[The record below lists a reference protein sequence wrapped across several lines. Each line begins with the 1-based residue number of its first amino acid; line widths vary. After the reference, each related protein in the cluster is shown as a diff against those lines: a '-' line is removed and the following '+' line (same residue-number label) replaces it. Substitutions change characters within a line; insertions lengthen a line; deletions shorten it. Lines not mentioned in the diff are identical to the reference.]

1 MPIEKYAQNRISL
14 DDPLVSCHVSSGVRL
29 RRIFFFQQ
37 GTPEGAYSCYVTEGV
52 TPQKGKKTSK
62 MRQLMHARTLGC
74 FGESNIGDPI
84 CKTFCALNIRCDIE
98 SNQYNGVS

>member
-1 MPIEKYAQNRISL
+1 M
-14 DDPLVSCHVSSGVRL
+14 SCHVSSGVRL

-62 MRQLMHARTLGC
+62 MRQLMHDMTL
-74 FGESNIGDPI
+74 
-84 CKTFCALNIRCDIE
+84 
-98 SNQYNGVS
+98 

>member
-1 MPIEKYAQNRISL
+1 MSL
-14 DDPLVSCHVSSGVRL
+14 LVSCHVSSGVRL

-62 MRQLMHARTLGC
+62 MRQLMHDMTLVLPH
-74 FGESNIGDPI
+74 D
-84 CKTFCALNIRCDIE
+84 
-98 SNQYNGVS
+98 